1 MSARV
6 SSPEP
11 VSQARKREPKDLG
24 LCADYRQWISFEG
37 CCSPSTG
44 VAVKSKLPAK
54 PEAERERTR
63 ALAAH
68 RKTLQAGD
76 QSPLLPR
83 RRGGISLVKA
93 DSALRSE

>member
-1 MSARV
+1 MSAKV
-6 SSPEP
+6 SPPE
-11 VSQARKREPKDLG
+11 QASRAKKREPKDLG

-37 CCSPSTG
+37 CCSPATEP
-44 VAVKSKLPAK
+44 AVESKLHDQLQADQ
-54 PEAERERTR
+54 EHSR